1 MKQNYKKKPFSALE
15 DLMKSRDRGK
25 VVFTLETDLFHLLA
39 AGILL
44 EKRVD
49 ELEKLVTE
57 LKHSTNS
64 AQQR

>member
-1 MKQNYKKKPFSALE
+1 
-15 DLMKSRDRGK
+15 MKSRDRGK
-25 VVFTLETDLFHLLA
+25 VVFTLETDLFHLIA

-49 ELEKLVTE
+49 ELEKLVAE
-57 LKHSTNS
+57 LNHSTNS